1 MSDAR
6 PVRRRALTAQG
17 AMSRERILDA
27 AVDLI
32 AERGYS
38 ATSVDALCRRAGIV
52 KTAVYWHFGSK
63 EGLLAAVIER
73 VASAWIE
80 EIEKSAYQVGEP
92 VERLSRALAGLRS
105 IVERRP
111 QLLRLLLALLLE
123 RSGDD
128 DETRAALRA
137 AFQRARS
144 AVVDCIE
151 VTAPGLRDPDLVAH
165 SILSLVQGAL
175 LLTLADPDAADL
187 DRLFGELQRTV
198 VLVVADR
205 VRERSGSSG

>member
-205 VRERSGSSG
+205 VRERSGASG